1 MKTIIPAHV
10 ATNIRLT
17 TMMEEAF
24 NVATSLLCISTAGR
38 EAGFT
43 EPALAFWEKESAKR
57 PFGPQPGQGSPTLG
71 ANRFIPTKRHP
82 AFAGRR
88 AGDAITGGV
97 MAMFYNTAS
106 KQSTTKSADFQ
117 LN

>member
-24 NVATSLLCISTAGR
+24 NVAPSLLYVSTAGR

-57 PFGPQPGQGSPTLG
+57 PFGPQPDKEAQHSAQIGSSRQRDTRLSPGVGPVMLS
-71 ANRFIPTKRHP
+71 P
-82 AFAGRR
+82 AG
-88 AGDAITGGV
+88 
-97 MAMFYNTAS
+97 
-106 KQSTTKSADFQ
+106 
-117 LN
+117 

>member
-1 MKTIIPAHV
+1 MKTILPAH
-10 ATNIRLT
+10 AAANMRLT
-17 TMMEEAF
+17 TMATMAF
-24 NVATSLLCISTAGR
+24 NVATSLLCVSTAGR
-38 EAGFT
+38 EAGSA
-43 EPALAFWEKESAKR
+43 EPALVFWEKESAER

-71 ANRFIPTKRHP
+71 ANRFSPKKRHP

-106 KQSTTKSADFQ
+106 KQSSTKSANFQ